1 MANHRYWRLV
11 CRSTGNSTAVVA
23 VTDLEFRKTVGGS
36 NSATGGTAIASNE
49 TLAASNAFD
58 GSTLAVSA
66 WQGNVVTNTAPNSVA
81 WIGYDFGA
89 GNPADILEVV
99 IKGPTDALSGNSS
112 AGYLPQSATLEW
124 SDNGSQWTVA
134 SHFGPMTWATTGLSY
149 TFLTTTPQARA
160 ILDKTARYNDA
171 QIAGAVFKT
180 GVRVQ
185 RDYKLRRT
193 PYTGNFRVAGSTADS
208 AVPVSRRVDL
218 FEQASGIIVARQQS
232 SAAGEFEFRDIAPG
246 KYTVMGT
253 DATGTLNSVVAAH
266 VDAVAQ

>member
-11 CRSTGNSTAVVA
+11 CRPTSDTAAFVA

-36 NSATGGTAIASNE
+36 NSATGGTAISSN
-49 TLAASNAFD
+49 LANQALAFD

-66 WQGNVVTNTAPNSVA
+66 WTANVQAVSGGLPTVA

-99 IKGPTDALSGNSS
+99 IKGPTNSLSGNSDPS
-112 AGYLPQSATLEW
+112 YLLRSATLEW
-124 SDNGSQWTVA
+124 SDNASQWTVA
-134 SHFGPMTWATTGLSY
+134 SFFGPMAWNTTGQSY
-149 TFLTTTPQARA
+149 TFLTTTTQARA
-160 ILDKTARYNDA
+160 FNNRAARYNAA
-171 QIAGAVFKT
+171 QVAGAVFST
-180 GVRVQ
+180 GVRGQ
-185 RDYKLRRT
+185 LNYKLRRT
-193 PYTGNFRVAGSTADS
+193 PYTGNFRVAGSTTDS

-218 FEQASGIIVARQQS
+218 YEQASGIIVARQQS

-253 DATGTLNSVVAAH
+253 DTTGTLNSVVAAH